1 MSLSEEKLQSLTARI
16 ENRNKA
22 VRRRSL
28 ILTLLL
34 IIGTSGYLVF
44 MLWQIQIRQNQLQ
57 QLNKEVQQTEKRL
70 QQAKQKIASQLSLQ
84 LSLLEDLKQK
94 DNLPKV
100 QQKLASTVQTGDIAS
115 QNERL
120 GFLALL
126 NGNLTEAR
134 AKFKIAYDAFP
145 TYHNVDEIYHVLLT
159 EDRVKQYNQANEIE
173 KKAIEKQI
181 FQAIVTNYSWGAPPD
196 LLSQIKAKL

>member
-44 MLWQIQIRQNQLQ
+44 TLWQIQIRQNQLQ
-57 QLNKEVQQTEKRL
+57 QLNKETQQIEKKL
-70 QQAKQKIASQLSLQ
+70 QQAKQKIASQLSL
-84 LSLLEDLKQK
+84 LEDLKQK
-94 DNLPKV
+94 NNLPKV

>member
-44 MLWQIQIRQNQLQ
+44 TLWQIQIRQKQLQ
-57 QLNKEVQQTEKRL
+57 QLNKETQQIEKKL
-70 QQAKQKIASQLSLQ
+70 QQAKQKIASQLSL
-84 LSLLEDLKQK
+84 LEDLKQK
-94 DNLPKV
+94 NNLPKV